1 MRSLIVND
9 KFDNKKLINFIKSS
23 FPELSLNVLNK
34 AIRNK
39 DIKINNVRIKENV
52 VIHKGDNINI
62 YISDEYLFKKIL
74 FEKVYED
81 DNILVINKPVG
92 MEVVSSNLEE
102 RTLTAILQQDYDF
115 ISPCHRLDRN
125 TTGLVLFAKNVDA
138 LNILLQKFKDKEIKK
153 YYKCTVYGI
162 PDKTS
167 ATLQAYLFK
176 DTKKSLVYISDTPK
190 PGYKKIITSYKM
202 LSMNKKNNTSVLS
215 VELEFSGR
223 THQIRA
229 HLAHVGLPIIGDGKY
244 GLNNINKAFNKR
256 TQDLCSYKLLF
267 NFKSDSSILNYL
279 KDKEITLF

>member
-244 GLNNINKAFNKR
+244 GLNNINKAFNKK

>member
-125 TTGLVLFAKNVDA
+125 TTGLVLFAKNLDA

-244 GLNNINKAFNKR
+244 GLNNINKAFNKK

>member
-102 RTLTAILQQDYDF
+102 RTLTAIFQQDYDF
-115 ISPCHRLDRN
+115 ILPCHRLDRN

-244 GLNNINKAFNKR
+244 GLNNINKAFNKK

>member
-138 LNILLQKFKDKEIKK
+138 LNILLQKFKDREIKK

-244 GLNNINKAFNKR
+244 GLNNINKAFNKK

>member
-9 KFDNKKLINFIKSS
+9 KFDNKKLITFIKSS

-244 GLNNINKAFNKR
+244 GLNNINKAFNKK

>member
-176 DTKKSLVYISDTPK
+176 DIKKSLVYISDTPK

-244 GLNNINKAFNKR
+244 GLNNINKAFNKK

>member
-125 TTGLVLFAKNVDA
+125 TTGLVLFAKNLDA

>member
-115 ISPCHRLDRN
+115 ILPCHRLDRN

-244 GLNNINKAFNKR
+244 GLNNINKAFNKK

>member
-153 YYKCTVYGI
+153 YYKCIVYGI

-244 GLNNINKAFNKR
+244 GLNNINKAFNKK

>member
-176 DTKKSLVYISDTPK
+176 NTKKSLVYISDTPK

-244 GLNNINKAFNKR
+244 GLNNINKAFNKK

>member
-52 VIHKGDNINI
+52 VIYKGDNINI

-244 GLNNINKAFNKR
+244 GLNNINKAFNKK

>member
-115 ISPCHRLDRN
+115 ILPCHRLDRN

-153 YYKCTVYGI
+153 YYKCTVYGV

-244 GLNNINKAFNKR
+244 GLNNINKAFNKK

>member
-62 YISDEYLFKKIL
+62 YISVEYIFKNIL

-244 GLNNINKAFNKR
+244 GLNNINKAFNKK

>member
-34 AIRNK
+34 SIRNK

-244 GLNNINKAFNKR
+244 GLNNINKAFNKK

>member
-244 GLNNINKAFNKR
+244 GLNNINKAFNKKF
-256 TQDLCSYKLLF
+256 QELCSYKIVF
-267 NFKSDSSILNYL
+267 NFKTNASILNYL
-279 KDKEITLF
+279 QDKEIVLF

>member
-92 MEVVSSNLEE
+92 IEVVSSNLEE

-125 TTGLVLFAKNVDA
+125 TTGLVLFAKNLDA

-244 GLNNINKAFNKR
+244 GLNNINKAFNKK